1 MKHCLRVFMVV
12 FLALPI
18 AGLGGCDCG
27 GGPSLTG
34 SAPRIFDFFAGTSDQ
49 APPREQYTALPE
61 SNEIEVD
68 FGLVD
73 TDTIAN
79 RYLFLRNDGQAD
91 LKLVGVEWA
100 SGGPGELLLACL
112 VNGQYV
118 GGCPCNVEAPVS
130 TPGLSDLVLRLS
142 YAPNN
147 VGPDQ
152 DSVTLVTD
160 AVRPV
165 GGRITLRLRGEGV
178 TPEIEVCVSDCT
190 GDQNGPGCTGAPEVC
205 NNPGGDPLPIE
216 YGDSDLSAPLWRNLA
231 IRNKGDRPLT
241 ISAINFQGGAFNQ
254 FQLDKNNNP
263 LPGMLA
269 AGAEA
274 VVRVAYAP
282 GMGGE
287 HSSELHVVSNDVNER
302 EIRVALHGRALAP
315 RLCPE
320 PLLLDF
326 GNVPSGTAK
335 TLPLALSNC
344 GLMALE
350 LFEPRLGAG
359 SSSDFSLGNRPAFP
373 AVLQPEQSV
382 VVEVQYR
389 PMASGSDS
397 GTVELYSDDPTS
409 DPVSH
414 LTGAISL
421 LGQSIPRACEIQ
433 VTPFAA
439 NFGSVVMNQA
449 EEVNLIVSNQG
460 TDSCTLDT
468 VSISRNSADNE
479 FSVLEKP
486 ADGTTF
492 QPGDT
497 LLVRVRYQPVNL
509 GVDTGVLSL
518 FGNDKDGNEVRVDLN
533 GEGVQAA
540 VCDLQVVP
548 TSVRFGTV
556 KVNQSQSMRIT
567 LTNVGQDICQ
577 ISAIDLRKP
586 AMGNSDFTITRAPP
600 LPLTLNKKNQPNSQA
615 EIEVTFA
622 PRSLEWHSAAVV
634 VNSNDPDLQLNA
646 AHLSCAFY
654 MIQLGQ
660 ACVPLSG
667 YSAESPIEVVPAEL
681 DFGVVT
687 VGCNSPEQHVTV
699 YNLGSSAINI
709 TDIYLENNPDPN
721 FEIRSAPRLPHSL
734 AGGGSFQVVLR
745 YHPQDTNA
753 HRSTLYIKSDAS
765 NVDLLA
771 VPLFGRGTLISDQTD
786 VFHQPAQV
794 RSDVLFV
801 VDNSGSMGDDQQA
814 LADNFSS
821 FINWAIT
828 LNVDFHIG
836 VVSTEVEH
844 MDTSDVNPAMKIYP
858 GVLVNIPNQ
867 TPKIITN
874 QTPNLQQ
881 TFSKN
886 VNIGTCCSDSRESGL
901 EGAWLALSEPLVSDP
916 TANGGFLREDAKL
929 YIICVS
935 DEQDQSRGTTDFY
948 VDFFRSIKGER
959 NTDMMKL
966 SAVVYDRDVGSRYV
980 DVAQRT
986 GGIVALLSDNWAQT
1000 LQALG
1005 IDAFAAIREFP
1016 LSRPADPA
1024 TITVT
1029 VDGASVPKASS
1040 PDGPDGWSY
1049 ESDNNSIFF
1058 GDNVI
1063 PGRGARI
1070 EVHYTAQCL

>member
-1 MKHCLRVFMVV
+1 MNRLRVFTIVL
-12 FLALPI
+12 LAI
-18 AGLGGCDCG
+18 SMLGAFGCDCG

-34 SAPRIFDFFAGTSDQ
+34 SAPRIFDFFSGTSDQ
-49 APPREQYTALPE
+49 APPRENYSALPE

-91 LKLVGVEWA
+91 LKLVSVEWE
-100 SGGPGELLLACL
+100 SGGPDELILACRI
-112 VNGQYV
+112 NGQYV
-118 GGCPCNVEAPVS
+118 GGCPCSVEAPVS

-142 YAPNN
+142 YAPKN
-147 VGPDQ
+147 VGSDE
-152 DSVTLVTD
+152 DRVTLVTD

-165 GGRITLRLRGEGV
+165 GGKITLRLRGEGV

-190 GDQNGPGCTGAPEVC
+190 GDQAGPGCAGAPEAC
-205 NNPGGDPLPIE
+205 NDPNGDPLPIE
-216 YGDSDLSAPLWRNLA
+216 FGDSDLSAPLWRDLT

-241 ISAINFQGGAFNQ
+241 ISGLNFQGGAFNQ
-254 FQLDKNNNP
+254 FQLDKQGHV
-263 LPGMLA
+263 LPGILEP
-269 AGAEA
+269 GTEA
-274 VVRVAYAP
+274 TVRVAYAP

-287 HSSELHVVSNDVNER
+287 HTSELHVISNDVNER

-320 PLLLDF
+320 PLLVDF
-326 GNVPSGTAK
+326 GNVPAGTTK
-335 TLPLALSNC
+335 TLPVTLINC
-344 GLMALE
+344 GLLALH
-350 LFEPRLGAG
+350 LYEPRLGAG
-359 SSSDFSLGNRPAFP
+359 TSADFSLGNRPAFP
-373 AVLQPEQSV
+373 AELPPEQGV
-382 VVEVQYR
+382 TVEVQYR
-389 PMASGSDS
+389 PMTSGSDS
-397 GTVELYSDDPTS
+397 GTLELFSDDPTS
-409 DPVSH
+409 DPASH
-414 LTGAISL
+414 FTGAVSL
-421 LGQSIPRACEIQ
+421 LGQSIPRACDIQ

-439 NFGSVVMNQA
+439 NFGSVVMNQP

-468 VSISRNSADNE
+468 VSVSRNSIDNE
-479 FSVLEKP
+479 FSIIEKP
-486 ADGTTF
+486 ADGTIF

-509 GVDTGVLSL
+509 GVDTGILSL
-518 FGNDKDGNEVRVDLN
+518 FGNDKDTNEIKVDLN
-533 GEGVQAA
+533 GEGIQAA

-548 TSVRFGTV
+548 TSLRFGTV
-556 KVNQSQSMRIT
+556 KVNQSQTMRIS
-567 LTNVGQDICQ
+567 LTNIGQEVCR
-577 ISAIDLRKP
+577 ISTIDLKKP
-586 AMGNSDFTITRAPP
+586 AMGASDFTITRAPP

-622 PRSLEWHSAAVV
+622 PRSLEWHTAAVV
-634 VNSNDPDLQLNA
+634 VSSDDPDLQLNA
-646 AHLSCAFY
+646 AHMSCAFY

-699 YNLGSSAINI
+699 YNLGTSAINI

-721 FEIRSAPRLPHSL
+721 FEIRSAPRLPYSL

-771 VPLFGRGTLISDQTD
+771 VPLFGRGTNISDQTD
-786 VFHQPAQV
+786 VFHQPSQV

-801 VDNSGSMGDDQQA
+801 IDNSGSMGDDQQA
-814 LADNFSS
+814 LANNFSS
-821 FINWAIT
+821 FIQWAIT
-828 LNVDFHIG
+828 LNVDFHLG

-844 MDTSDVNPAMKIYP
+844 QDTSDVNPAMKIIP

-874 QTPNLQQ
+874 QTPNLEQ

-886 VNIGTCCSDSRESGL
+886 VNIGTCCSDNRESGL
-901 EGAWLALSEPLVSDP
+901 EGAWMALSEPLVSDP
-916 TANGGFLREDAKL
+916 NANGGFLREDAKL

-935 DEQDQSRGTTDFY
+935 DEQDQSRGQTDFY
-948 VDFFRSIKGER
+948 VDFFQSIKGAR
-959 NTDMMKL
+959 NTDMMKF
-966 SAVVYDRDVGSRYV
+966 SAVVYDRSTGSRYV
-980 DVAQRT
+980 DVADRT

-1000 LQALG
+1000 LQNLG

-1029 VDGASVPKASS
+1029 VDGASVARS
-1040 PDGPDGWSY
+1040 PTQDGPNGWSY